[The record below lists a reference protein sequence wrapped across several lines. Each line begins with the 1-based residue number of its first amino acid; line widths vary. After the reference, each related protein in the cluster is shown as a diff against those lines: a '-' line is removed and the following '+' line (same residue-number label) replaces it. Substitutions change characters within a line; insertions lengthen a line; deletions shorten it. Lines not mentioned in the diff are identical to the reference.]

1 MDRTAKTT
9 MEMTNER
16 TCSRCKETKALN
28 LFCKDRRRADG
39 VRELCKHCRSN
50 DRRIT
55 HKANKNRQ
63 AILEEQNHSCAIC
76 GVHVEESAT
85 RFVMD
90 HNHETNQVRGI
101 LCSNCNV
108 GLGYFK
114 DQPGRLGQ
122 AIKYLMDYD
131 GLT

>member
-1 MDRTAKTT
+1 MT
-9 MEMTNER
+9 EMTTER
-16 TCSRCKETKALN
+16 TCVRCKETKTLD

-39 VRELCKHCRSN
+39 LRELCRHCRSR
-50 DRRIT
+50 DRRII

-63 AILEEQNHSCAIC
+63 AILEEQNNACAIC
-76 GVHVEESAT
+76 CVDVEESAT
-85 RFVMD
+85 KFVMD

-131 GLT
+131 GPT

>member
-1 MDRTAKTT
+1 
-9 MEMTNER
+9 MTNPMEIPTER
-16 TCSRCKETKALN
+16 TCTRCKETKALH

-39 VRELCKHCRSN
+39 VRELCRHCRSN
-50 DRRIT
+50 DRRII

-63 AILEEQNHSCAIC
+63 AILEEQNHACAIC
-76 GVHVEESAT
+76 GVNVEESAT
-85 RFVMD
+85 KFVMD

>member
-1 MDRTAKTT
+1 MTNPTEKTT
-9 MEMTNER
+9 EIK
-16 TCSRCKETKALN
+16 CVRCKETKASH
-28 LFCKDRRRADG
+28 LFSKDNRKANG
-39 VRELCKHCRSN
+39 VRDLCRHCRSI
-50 DRRIT
+50 DRRII
-55 HKANKNRQ
+55 HKANKNRK
-63 AILEEQNHSCAIC
+63 AILEEQNHACAIC
-76 GVHVEESAT
+76 CVHIEESAT

-90 HNHETNQVRGI
+90 HNHQTNQVRGI

-114 DQPGRLGQ
+114 DEPGRLGQ

>member
-1 MDRTAKTT
+1 MTEKTT
-9 MEMTNER
+9 ER
-16 TCSRCKETKALN
+16 RCTRCKETKPLN

-39 VRELCKHCRSN
+39 VRENCNACRSN
-50 DRRIT
+50 DRRIV
-55 HKANKNRQ
+55 HKASKNRQ
-63 AILEEQNHSCAIC
+63 AILQEQNNSCAIC

-85 RFVMD
+85 RFVID
-90 HNHETNQVRGI
+90 HNHETNTVRGI
-101 LCSNCNV
+101 LCNNCNV
-108 GLGYFK
+108 GLGFFK

>member
-1 MDRTAKTT
+1 MTEKTT
-9 MEMTNER
+9 DR
-16 TCSRCKETKALN
+16 KCSRCKEIKPLN
-28 LFCKDRRRADG
+28 LFCKDRRRPSG
-39 VRELCKHCRSN
+39 VRELCKSCRSN
-50 DRRIT
+50 DRRIV
-55 HKANKNRQ
+55 HKASKNRQ
-63 AILEEQNHSCAIC
+63 AILEEQNNACAIC

-85 RFVMD
+85 RFVID